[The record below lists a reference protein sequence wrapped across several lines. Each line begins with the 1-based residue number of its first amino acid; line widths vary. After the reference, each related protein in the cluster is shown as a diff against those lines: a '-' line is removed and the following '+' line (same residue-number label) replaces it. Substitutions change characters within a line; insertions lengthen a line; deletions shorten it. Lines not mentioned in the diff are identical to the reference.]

1 MDSDEESGKD
11 WSDLEEEA
19 MKDDMQRT
27 GDFNDEYSSSK
38 KGKNEYS
45 SSKKSKSRHS
55 SGKSKN
61 RDYDRKQSR
70 KK

>member
-19 MKDDMQRT
+19 MKDDMQRA

-38 KGKNEYS
+38 KGKS
-45 SSKKSKSRHS
+45 HS
-55 SGKSKN
+55 VGKSKN
-61 RDYDRKQSR
+61 RDHDRKHSP
-70 KK
+70 KKSKQ